1 MNGKKTNGPR
11 SYVKRRL
18 DADAGTEAEPNT
30 DSNYCYVIF
39 GASEFFKV
47 AASLAALTAS
57 TWASGQELNFRK
69 RTP

>member
-1 MNGKKTNGPR
+1 M
-11 SYVKRRL
+11 VEVIKRRKAARL
-18 DADAGTEAEPNT
+18 DVGMQDAEPNT
-30 DSNYCYVIF
+30 HSSYCYVIF
-39 GASEFFKV
+39 GASEFLKV